1 MKTQDIRNMGL
12 AYVQVL
18 EAGKVNKH
26 GHDHVGKED
35 GDVNNDKK
43 VDGTD
48 KYLLNRRKAISANIQ
63 KEEMESDYEET
74 KKKTMKTFP
83 NVKHFTK
90 SGHPDWKKH
99 GITNIPTTESVEVDE
114 ALVGNQHKIDANKN
128 GKVDAHDFK
137 LLRRKKTQ
145 TEEVEFVSE
154 VNIIHNGK
162 KFKNVKRFD
171 NDKEANNFIE
181 KNPSHGVLH
190 ADKGGVYVAHNTN
203 KGVKHTYTA
212 HNEEFENIDE
222 GRASQAHPL
231 TGHDYHKK
239 SNDQLEYIRK
249 DAHAAA
255 EAMKDHNTTAE
266 NKYRDQASDASTVL
280 HFRKTSGT
288 PDWYKNKYGH
298 MKNESVSLGESSH
311 DDSSHSK
318 NPFKYT
324 KKPNNKKEA
333 QGNVN
338 YWHYVGMASNK
349 EIEDMGKNPANYKT
363 YAKSMMQDAQR
374 ELKKMNESVEID
386 EISRDLATR
395 SAQGFADKADA
406 AHDKKDFAGF
416 RKGEAA
422 RKMAI
427 AKVQGRAKVSAVARR
442 VEEVELFDE
451 EADLTKINTKTLQS
465 MVQLHKHF
473 GQKDP
478 RSKAAAER
486 GEAELKSRMK
496 KEEVESLDELS
507 PQTLGSYAS
516 KATKD
521 ASTNLKKITGSTD
534 RSTARPL
541 ITRANKRETGADMAI
556 DKIRGNYNVKVHAK
570 EEVEGLDELSKNTV
584 RSYYNKAGEQG
595 SKIAGNIKVG
605 GGDWSKDGENTK
617 TLAKR
622 AAGRAMALKRRS
634 GEVKMSEEVEVN
646 EATKSKNM
654 IHIGHGDSYMDEP
667 WSHAVYINGKK
678 VVDHNK
684 PGDFG
689 MDGKVFK
696 SVDGYIKALSKKHNV
711 DPNSFDLYTLNDK
724 TGKPESQPYV
734 SRHKP
739 RNLPSIGEGNDMDEA
754 KEVPKK
760 TITSKQIKNALAS
773 AKARAKPKG
782 EVSLKKAPW
791 NEESEWPIW
800 ARITEKLKL
809 PSYKV
814 SGIGDDP
821 HEVIV
826 KYATDDKHTK
836 GATEPEKIDSKASK
850 GEKDFIAAHG
860 GLKGN
865 DSGISADK
873 NADLNSKA
881 VRNSMTQSPG
891 RHNDSKIG
899 DKNIIKSKS

>member
-18 EAGKVNKH
+18 EARKVNKH

-35 GDVNNDKK
+35 DDVNNDKK

-48 KYLLNRRKAISANIQ
+48 KYLLNRRKAISANIK
-63 KEEMESDYEET
+63 KED
-74 KKKTMKTFP
+74 
-83 NVKHFTK
+83 VQ
-90 SGHPDWKKH
+90 
-99 GITNIPTTESVEVDE
+99 VDE

-137 LLRRKKTQ
+137 LLRSKKTQ
-145 TEEVEFVSE
+145 SEEVE
-154 VNIIHNGK
+154 G
-162 KFKNVKRFD
+162 
-171 NDKEANNFIE
+171 
-181 KNPSHGVLH
+181 L
-190 ADKGGVYVAHNTN
+190 
-203 KGVKHTYTA
+203 
-212 HNEEFENIDE
+212 DE
-222 GRASQAHPL
+222 GRPSQAHPL
-231 TGHDYHKK
+231 AGHDYHKK
-239 SNDQLEYIRK
+239 SNDQLKYIRK
-249 DAHAAA
+249 DAHSAA

-266 NKYRDQASDASTVL
+266 NKYRDQASDANTVL

-288 PDWYKNKYGH
+288 PDWYKKKYGH
-298 MKNESVSLGESSH
+298 MKNESVSLGEASH
-311 DDSSHSK
+311 DDPSHSK

-324 KKPNNKKEA
+324 KKPTNKKQA

-374 ELKKMNESVEID
+374 ELKKMNESFNLD

-395 SAQGFADKADA
+395 SANAFADKADA
-406 AHDKKDFAGF
+406 AHDKKDYAGF

-486 GEAELKSRMK
+486 GEQELKNRGARDLYKMK
-496 KEEVESLDELS
+496 KEEVEPLD
-507 PQTLGSYAS
+507 
-516 KATKD
+516 
-521 ASTNLKKITGSTD
+521 
-534 RSTARPL
+534 
-541 ITRANKRETGADMAI
+541 
-556 DKIRGNYNVKVHAK
+556 
-570 EEVEGLDELSKNTV
+570 
-584 RSYYNKAGEQG
+584 
-595 SKIAGNIKVG
+595 
-605 GGDWSKDGENTK
+605 
-617 TLAKR
+617 
-622 AAGRAMALKRRS
+622 
-634 GEVKMSEEVEVN
+634 

-654 IHIGHGDSYMDEP
+654 IHIGHG
-667 WSHAVYINGKK
+667 
-678 VVDHNK
+678 
-684 PGDFG
+684 
-689 MDGKVFK
+689 
-696 SVDGYIKALSKKHNV
+696 
-711 DPNSFDLYTLNDK
+711 
-724 TGKPESQPYV
+724 
-734 SRHKP
+734 
-739 RNLPSIGEGNDMDEA
+739 NDMDEA
-754 KEVPKK
+754 KEVTKK

-782 EVSLKKAPW
+782 EVSLAKAPW
-791 NEESEWPIW
+791 KESSEWPIFS
-800 ARITEKLKL
+800 RINEKLKL

-821 HEVIV
+821 HEVTV

-850 GEKDFIAAHG
+850 GEKDYIAKHG
-860 GLKGN
+860 GLDGN
-865 DSGISADK
+865 ESGIDVNKYIAK
-873 NADLNSKA
+873 NSVAHTSGVKVA
-881 VRNSMTQSPG
+881 SGRPG
-891 RHNDSKIG
+891 DSKIG

>member
-48 KYLLNRRKAISANIQ
+48 KYLLNRRKAISANIR
-63 KEEMESDYEET
+63 KEE
-74 KKKTMKTFP
+74 
-83 NVKHFTK
+83 
-90 SGHPDWKKH
+90 
-99 GITNIPTTESVEVDE
+99 TEEVDE

-137 LLRRKKTQ
+137 LLRGKKTQSEEKEEGAAHEKAEKKKKEVVAEKEGLWANIHAKRERIKNGSNERMRKPGSEGAPTKQDFVKSQ
-145 TEEVEFVSE
+145 TEEVESLDELSPQTLGSYASKATKDASANIKKIAGAKDRYTGRQFQGRANKRETGADMAIDKIRGNYNVKVHAKEEVETVSE
-154 VNIIHNGK
+154 LNIIHNGK

-171 NDKEANNFIE
+171 NDKEANNFLE

-190 ADKGGVYVAHNTN
+190 ADQGGVYVAHNTN

-212 HNEEFENIDE
+212 HNEEFENLDE

-288 PDWYKNKYGH
+288 PDWYKKKYGH
-298 MKNESVSLGESSH
+298 MKESFNL
-311 DDSSHSK
+311 
-318 NPFKYT
+318 
-324 KKPNNKKEA
+324 
-333 QGNVN
+333 
-338 YWHYVGMASNK
+338 
-349 EIEDMGKNPANYKT
+349 
-363 YAKSMMQDAQR
+363 
-374 ELKKMNESVEID
+374 D

-486 GEAELKSRMK
+486 GEQELKNRGARDLYKMK
-496 KEEVESLDELS
+496 KEEVEE
-507 PQTLGSYAS
+507 
-516 KATKD
+516 
-521 ASTNLKKITGSTD
+521 
-534 RSTARPL
+534 
-541 ITRANKRETGADMAI
+541 
-556 DKIRGNYNVKVHAK
+556 
-570 EEVEGLDELSKNTV
+570 LDELSKNTV

-634 GEVKMSEEVEVN
+634 GEVKMSEKVEVN

-696 SVDGYIKALSKKHNV
+696 SVDGYIKALSK
-711 DPNSFDLYTLNDK
+711 
-724 TGKPESQPYV
+724 
-734 SRHKP
+734 
-739 RNLPSIGEGNDMDEA
+739 
-754 KEVPKK
+754 
-760 TITSKQIKNALAS
+760 
-773 AKARAKPKG
+773 
-782 EVSLKKAPW
+782 
-791 NEESEWPIW
+791 
-800 ARITEKLKL
+800 
-809 PSYKV
+809 
-814 SGIGDDP
+814 
-821 HEVIV
+821 
-826 KYATDDKHTK
+826 
-836 GATEPEKIDSKASK
+836 
-850 GEKDFIAAHG
+850 
-860 GLKGN
+860 
-865 DSGISADK
+865 
-873 NADLNSKA
+873 
-881 VRNSMTQSPG
+881 
-891 RHNDSKIG
+891 
-899 DKNIIKSKS
+899 

>member
-35 GDVNNDKK
+35 DDVNNDKK

-48 KYLLNRRKAISANIQ
+48 KYLLNRRKAISANMK
-63 KEEMESDYEET
+63 KED
-74 KKKTMKTFP
+74 
-83 NVKHFTK
+83 VQ
-90 SGHPDWKKH
+90 
-99 GITNIPTTESVEVDE
+99 VDE

-137 LLRRKKTQ
+137 LLRGKKTQ
-145 TEEVEFVSE
+145 TEEVEGLDELSKDTVRSYYNKAGEQGSKIAGNIKVGGGDWSKDGENTKTLAKRAAGRAMALKRRSGEIKMSEEVEVVSE

-212 HNEEFENIDE
+212 HNEEFENLDE

-231 TGHDYHKK
+231 AGHDYHKK

-249 DAHAAA
+249 DAHSAA

-288 PDWYKNKYGH
+288 PDWYKKKYGH
-298 MKNESVSLGESSH
+298 MK
-311 DDSSHSK
+311 
-318 NPFKYT
+318 
-324 KKPNNKKEA
+324 
-333 QGNVN
+333 
-338 YWHYVGMASNK
+338 
-349 EIEDMGKNPANYKT
+349 
-363 YAKSMMQDAQR
+363 
-374 ELKKMNESVEID
+374 ESVELD

-486 GEAELKSRMK
+486 GEQELKNRGARDLYKMK

-507 PQTLGSYAS
+507 PQTLGSYAAKS
-516 KATKD
+516 TKD
-521 ASTNLKKITGSTD
+521 ASANLRKITGSTD

-556 DKIRGNYNVKVHAK
+556 DKIRGNSNVKVHAK
-570 EEVEGLDELSKNTV
+570 ENFDLD
-584 RSYYNKAGEQG
+584 
-595 SKIAGNIKVG
+595 
-605 GGDWSKDGENTK
+605 
-617 TLAKR
+617 
-622 AAGRAMALKRRS
+622 
-634 GEVKMSEEVEVN
+634 

-684 PGDFG
+684 VGDFS

-696 SVDGYIKALSKKHNV
+696 SVDGYIKALSKKYNV
-711 DPNSFDLYTLNDK
+711 DPNSFDLYTLSDK
-724 TGKPESQPYV
+724 DGKPESKPYV

-739 RNLPSIGEGNDMDEA
+739 RDLPSIGEGNDMDEA
-754 KEVPKK
+754 KEVTKK

-782 EVSLKKAPW
+782 EVSLAKAPW
-791 NEESEWPIW
+791 KESSEWPIFS
-800 ARITEKLKL
+800 RINEKLKL

-821 HEVIV
+821 HEVTV

-850 GEKDFIAAHG
+850 GEKDYIAKHG
-860 GLKGN
+860 GLDGN
-865 DSGISADK
+865 ESGIDVNKYIAK
-873 NADLNSKA
+873 NSVAHTSGVKVA
-881 VRNSMTQSPG
+881 AGRPG
-891 RHNDSKIG
+891 DSKIG

>member
-35 GDVNNDKK
+35 DDVNNDKK
-43 VDGTD
+43 VDSTD
-48 KYLLNRRKAISANIQ
+48 KYLLNRRKAISANMK
-63 KEEMESDYEET
+63 KED
-74 KKKTMKTFP
+74 
-83 NVKHFTK
+83 VQ
-90 SGHPDWKKH
+90 
-99 GITNIPTTESVEVDE
+99 VDE

-137 LLRRKKTQ
+137 LLRGKKTQSEEKEEGAAHEKAEKKKKEVVAEKEGLWANIHAKRERIKNGSNERMRKPGSEGAPTKQDFVKSQ
-145 TEEVEFVSE
+145 TEEVEGLDELSKDTVRSYYNKAGEQGRKIAGNIKVGGGDWSKDGENTKTLAKRAAGRAMALKRRSGEVKMSEEVEVVSE

-171 NDKEANNFIE
+171 NDKEANDFLE

-190 ADKGGVYVAHNTN
+190 AEKGSVYVAHNTN

-231 TGHDYHKK
+231 AGHDYHKK

-249 DAHAAA
+249 DAHSAA

-288 PDWYKNKYGH
+288 PDWYKKKYGH
-298 MKNESVSLGESSH
+298 MKESFNL
-311 DDSSHSK
+311 
-318 NPFKYT
+318 
-324 KKPNNKKEA
+324 
-333 QGNVN
+333 
-338 YWHYVGMASNK
+338 
-349 EIEDMGKNPANYKT
+349 
-363 YAKSMMQDAQR
+363 
-374 ELKKMNESVEID
+374 D

-451 EADLTKINTKTLQS
+451 EADLTKIDTKRLQS
-465 MVQLHKHF
+465 MVQMHKHY
-473 GQKDP
+473 GQKNP
-478 RSKAAAER
+478 ASKAAADR
-486 GEAELKSRMK
+486 GEAELKRRMKKESVELDEAVNEKQIKKDLDSGMSHDVVIGKHANKGTTNTDAIRKVIKQHAWDKRMK
-496 KEEVESLDELS
+496 KEEVDLD
-507 PQTLGSYAS
+507 
-516 KATKD
+516 
-521 ASTNLKKITGSTD
+521 
-534 RSTARPL
+534 
-541 ITRANKRETGADMAI
+541 
-556 DKIRGNYNVKVHAK
+556 
-570 EEVEGLDELSKNTV
+570 
-584 RSYYNKAGEQG
+584 
-595 SKIAGNIKVG
+595 
-605 GGDWSKDGENTK
+605 
-617 TLAKR
+617 
-622 AAGRAMALKRRS
+622 
-634 GEVKMSEEVEVN
+634 

-696 SVDGYIKALSKKHNV
+696 SVDGYIKALSKKYNV
-711 DPNSFDLYTLNDK
+711 DPNSFDLYTLSDK
-724 TGKPESQPYV
+724 DGKPESKPYV

-739 RNLPSIGEGNDMDEA
+739 RDLPSIGEGNDMDEA
-754 KEVPKK
+754 KEVTKK

-782 EVSLKKAPW
+782 EVSLAKAPW
-791 NEESEWPIW
+791 KESSEWPIFS
-800 ARITEKLKL
+800 RINEKLKL

-821 HEVIV
+821 HEVNV

-836 GATEPEKIDSKASK
+836 GATPAEKIDSTTSK
-850 GEKDFIAAHG
+850 GEKDYIAKHG
-860 GLKGN
+860 GLDGN
-865 DSGISADK
+865 ESGIDVHKYIAK
-873 NADLNSKA
+873 NSVAHTAGVKVA
-881 VRNSMTQSPG
+881 AGRPG
-891 RHNDSKIG
+891 DSKIG

>member
-35 GDVNNDKK
+35 DDVNNDKK

-48 KYLLNRRKAISANIQ
+48 KYLLNRRKAISANMK
-63 KEEMESDYEET
+63 KED
-74 KKKTMKTFP
+74 
-83 NVKHFTK
+83 VQ
-90 SGHPDWKKH
+90 
-99 GITNIPTTESVEVDE
+99 VDE

-137 LLRRKKTQ
+137 LLRSKKTQ
-145 TEEVEFVSE
+145 SEEVEGLDELSKDTVRSYYNKAGEQGSKIAGNIKVGGGDWSKDGENTKTLAKRAAGRAMALKRRSGEVKMSEEVEVVSE

-212 HNEEFENIDE
+212 HNEEFENLDE

-231 TGHDYHKK
+231 AGHDYHKK

-249 DAHAAA
+249 DAHSAA

-288 PDWYKNKYGH
+288 PDWYKKKYGH
-298 MKNESVSLGESSH
+298 MKESFNL
-311 DDSSHSK
+311 
-318 NPFKYT
+318 
-324 KKPNNKKEA
+324 
-333 QGNVN
+333 
-338 YWHYVGMASNK
+338 
-349 EIEDMGKNPANYKT
+349 
-363 YAKSMMQDAQR
+363 
-374 ELKKMNESVEID
+374 D

-486 GEAELKSRMK
+486 GEQELKNRGARDLYKMK

-521 ASTNLKKITGSTD
+521 ASANLKKVAGAKDRYTG
-534 RSTARPL
+534 RQFQG
-541 ITRANKRETGADMAI
+541 RANKRETGADMAI

-570 EEVEGLDELSKNTV
+570 ENFDLD
-584 RSYYNKAGEQG
+584 
-595 SKIAGNIKVG
+595 
-605 GGDWSKDGENTK
+605 
-617 TLAKR
+617 
-622 AAGRAMALKRRS
+622 
-634 GEVKMSEEVEVN
+634 

-684 PGDFG
+684 VGDFS

-696 SVDGYIKALSKKHNV
+696 SVDGYIKALSKKYNV

-724 TGKPESQPYV
+724 DGKPESKPYV

-739 RNLPSIGEGNDMDEA
+739 RDLPSIGEGNDMDES
-754 KEVPKK
+754 KEVTKK

-782 EVSLKKAPW
+782 EVSLAKAPW
-791 NEESEWPIW
+791 KESSEWPIFS
-800 ARITEKLKL
+800 RINEKLKL

-821 HEVIV
+821 HEVTV

-850 GEKDFIAAHG
+850 GEKDYIAKHG
-860 GLKGN
+860 GLNGN
-865 DSGISADK
+865 ESGIDVNKYIAK
-873 NADLNSKA
+873 NSVAHTSGVKVA
-881 VRNSMTQSPG
+881 AGRPG
-891 RHNDSKIG
+891 DSKIG

>member
-74 KKKTMKTFP
+74 KKKTMKAFP

-114 ALVGNQHKIDANKN
+114 ALTGNQHKIDANKN

-145 TEEVEFVSE
+145 TEEVEVVSE

-288 PDWYKNKYGH
+288 PDWYKKKYGH
-298 MKNESVSLGESSH
+298 MK
-311 DDSSHSK
+311 
-318 NPFKYT
+318 
-324 KKPNNKKEA
+324 
-333 QGNVN
+333 
-338 YWHYVGMASNK
+338 
-349 EIEDMGKNPANYKT
+349 
-363 YAKSMMQDAQR
+363 
-374 ELKKMNESVEID
+374 NESVEID

-395 SAQGFADKADA
+395 SAQGFAAKADA
-406 AHDKKDFAGF
+406 AHDKKDFSGF

-473 GQKDP
+473 GQKNP

-486 GEAELKSRMK
+486 GEQELKNRGARDLYKMK
-496 KEEVESLDELS
+496 KEEVEE
-507 PQTLGSYAS
+507 
-516 KATKD
+516 
-521 ASTNLKKITGSTD
+521 
-534 RSTARPL
+534 
-541 ITRANKRETGADMAI
+541 
-556 DKIRGNYNVKVHAK
+556 
-570 EEVEGLDELSKNTV
+570 LDELSKNTV

-739 RNLPSIGEGNDMDEA
+739 RNLPSIGEGNDMGEA

-836 GATEPEKIDSKASK
+836 GATEPEPMDSKASK

>member
-35 GDVNNDKK
+35 DDVNNDKK

-48 KYLLNRRKAISANIQ
+48 KYLLNRRKAISANMK
-63 KEEMESDYEET
+63 KED
-74 KKKTMKTFP
+74 
-83 NVKHFTK
+83 VQ
-90 SGHPDWKKH
+90 
-99 GITNIPTTESVEVDE
+99 VDE

-137 LLRRKKTQ
+137 LLRSKKTQ
-145 TEEVEFVSE
+145 SEEVEGLDELSKDTVRSYYNKAGEQGSKIAGNIKVGGGDWSKDGENTKTLAKRAAGRAMALKRRSGEVKMSEEVEVVSE

-190 ADKGGVYVAHNTN
+190 ADKGGVYVAQNTI

-212 HNEEFENIDE
+212 HKEEFENLDE

-231 TGHDYHKK
+231 AGHDYHKK

-249 DAHAAA
+249 DAHSAA

-288 PDWYKNKYGH
+288 PDWYKKKYGH
-298 MKNESVSLGESSH
+298 MKESFNL
-311 DDSSHSK
+311 
-318 NPFKYT
+318 
-324 KKPNNKKEA
+324 
-333 QGNVN
+333 
-338 YWHYVGMASNK
+338 
-349 EIEDMGKNPANYKT
+349 
-363 YAKSMMQDAQR
+363 
-374 ELKKMNESVEID
+374 D

-486 GEAELKSRMK
+486 GEQELKNRGARDLYKMK

-521 ASTNLKKITGSTD
+521 ASANLKKVAGAKDRYTG
-534 RSTARPL
+534 RQFQG
-541 ITRANKRETGADMAI
+541 RANKREKGADMAI

-570 EEVEGLDELSKNTV
+570 ENFDLD
-584 RSYYNKAGEQG
+584 
-595 SKIAGNIKVG
+595 
-605 GGDWSKDGENTK
+605 
-617 TLAKR
+617 
-622 AAGRAMALKRRS
+622 
-634 GEVKMSEEVEVN
+634 

-684 PGDFG
+684 VGDFS

-696 SVDGYIKALSKKHNV
+696 SVDGYIKALSKKYNV

-724 TGKPESQPYV
+724 DGKPESKPYV

-739 RNLPSIGEGNDMDEA
+739 RDLPSIGEGNDMDEA
-754 KEVPKK
+754 KEVTKK

-782 EVSLKKAPW
+782 EVSLAKAPW
-791 NEESEWPIW
+791 KESSEWPIFS
-800 ARITEKLKL
+800 RINEKLKL

-821 HEVIV
+821 HEVNV

-850 GEKDFIAAHG
+850 GEKDYIAKHG
-860 GLKGN
+860 GLDGN
-865 DSGISADK
+865 ESGIDVNDYIAK
-873 NADLNSKA
+873 NSVAHTSGVKVA
-881 VRNSMTQSPG
+881 AGRPG
-891 RHNDSKIG
+891 DSKIG

>member
-74 KKKTMKTFP
+74 KKKTMKAFP

-114 ALVGNQHKIDANKN
+114 ALTGNQHKIDANKN

-145 TEEVEFVSE
+145 TEEVEVVSE

-212 HNEEFENIDE
+212 HNEEFENLDE

-288 PDWYKNKYGH
+288 PDWYKKKYGH
-298 MKNESVSLGESSH
+298 MKESFNL
-311 DDSSHSK
+311 
-318 NPFKYT
+318 
-324 KKPNNKKEA
+324 
-333 QGNVN
+333 
-338 YWHYVGMASNK
+338 
-349 EIEDMGKNPANYKT
+349 
-363 YAKSMMQDAQR
+363 
-374 ELKKMNESVEID
+374 D

-451 EADLTKINTKTLQS
+451 EADLTKIDTKTLQS
-465 MVQLHKHF
+465 MVQLHKHM
-473 GQKDP
+473 GQKNP
-478 RSKAAAER
+478 ASKTAADR

-521 ASTNLKKITGSTD
+521 ASANLKKITGSTD

-782 EVSLKKAPW
+782 EVSLAKTPW
-791 NEESEWPIW
+791 KESNEWSVFS
-800 ARITEKLKL
+800 RIQEKLKL

-814 SGIGDDP
+814 AGIGDDP
-821 HEVIV
+821 HEVNV
-826 KYATDDKHTK
+826 VYANDDKHTK

-865 DSGISADK
+865 ESDIDVHKYIAKNSVAHTSGVKVAPP
-873 NADLNSKA
+873 
-881 VRNSMTQSPG
+881 RPG
-891 RHNDSKIG
+891 DSKIG

>member
-48 KYLLNRRKAISANIQ
+48 KYLLNRRKAISANIR
-63 KEEMESDYEET
+63 KEE
-74 KKKTMKTFP
+74 
-83 NVKHFTK
+83 
-90 SGHPDWKKH
+90 
-99 GITNIPTTESVEVDE
+99 TEEVDE
-114 ALVGNQHKIDANKN
+114 ALTGNQHKIDANKN

-145 TEEVEFVSE
+145 TEEVEVVSE

-171 NDKEANNFIE
+171 NDKEANDFIE

-231 TGHDYHKK
+231 AGHDYHKK

-249 DAHAAA
+249 DAHSAA

-288 PDWYKNKYGH
+288 PDWYKKKYGH
-298 MKNESVSLGESSH
+298 MKESFNL
-311 DDSSHSK
+311 
-318 NPFKYT
+318 
-324 KKPNNKKEA
+324 
-333 QGNVN
+333 
-338 YWHYVGMASNK
+338 
-349 EIEDMGKNPANYKT
+349 
-363 YAKSMMQDAQR
+363 
-374 ELKKMNESVEID
+374 D

-451 EADLTKINTKTLQS
+451 EADLTKIDTKTLQS
-465 MVQLHKHF
+465 MVQLHKHM
-473 GQKDP
+473 GQKNP
-478 RSKAAAER
+478 ASKTAAER

-521 ASTNLKKITGSTD
+521 ASANLKKITGSTD

-556 DKIRGNYNVKVHAK
+556 AKIRGNTNVKVHAK

-724 TGKPESQPYV
+724 TGKPESQPYA
-734 SRHKP
+734 SRYKP

-754 KEVPKK
+754 YAKAVPKK

-782 EVSLKKAPW
+782 EVSLAKTPW
-791 NEESEWPIW
+791 KESNEWSVFS
-800 ARITEKLKL
+800 RIQEKLKL

-821 HEVIV
+821 HEVNV
-826 KYATDDKHTK
+826 VYATDDKHTK
-836 GATEPEKIDSKASK
+836 GATPPEKIDSKASK
-850 GEKDFIAAHG
+850 GEKDYIAKHG
-860 GLKGN
+860 GLDGN
-865 DSGISADK
+865 ESGIDVHKYIAK
-873 NADLNSKA
+873 NSVDHTAGVKVA
-881 VRNSMTQSPG
+881 AGRPG
-891 RHNDSKIG
+891 DSKIG